1 MPCAAFANAKE
12 QALTK
17 CDKSSA
23 GRIDPRAVS
32 VCGAVNDSAWLFT
45 LSSCS
50 GRCYLWRGEGV
61 KATAAFSRG
70 RVSHDRV
77 DAAYFLA
84 ADAREEHASFAA
96 APLGAERT
104 DGGALWLRFEPF
116 ILHVRCADAAAAN
129 ALMRSAR
136 TVFKNVGLQSANF
149 TADGV
154 CVAIVGDE
162 GLDMPLRDEDGQSLF
177 RERHVDWLTALVNDK
192 HDRNWA
198 KIARFE
204 ADLRVALAAFEAA
217 REDDDD
223 GAPSAGGKLR
233 YDAVGDVACLR
244 RPLRDGEDGADVA
257 ARALASN
264 AKLRVVVAPAAGQT
278 LASGG
283 AACAPS
289 EPFAILGGGKR
300 SPLVTTHKE
309 HDVAIVVDLNA
320 CFFSP
325 RLATER
331 LRISKAVGRGERVL
345 CLFAG
350 CGPEALLI
358 SAKTACERVVAVESN
373 AVATAC
379 LARSRQTLR
388 RSKGDRVADKL
399 EIVTDDALLE
409 LRRRADSGETFD
421 RVTCPRPKGRRD
433 GDRVDGDTD
442 DADDGGDGGGGPDG
456 ALFLRA
462 LLPLLTPTSVVHWT
476 DFAADRELPDCART
490 RAFLERECA
499 AFGAG
504 CHVLH
509 CARAGTSSVAARQ
522 YRVTVD
528 FRLGDAGPRA
538 PSVHPHNLPLR
549 GTQRPRD

>member
-70 RVSHDRV
+70 RVSHDRRR
-77 DAAYFLA
+77 ALLA
-84 ADAREEHASFAA
+84 RREEHASFAA

-177 RERHVDWLTALVNDK
+177 RDRHADWLAALVNDK

-204 ADLRVALAAFEAA
+204 ADLRAALAAFEAA

-233 YDAVGDVACLR
+233 YDAVGDAACLR
-244 RPLRDGEDGADVA
+244 RPLA
-257 ARALASN
+257 ARTARPRRALASN

-289 EPFAILGGGKR
+289 EPFAILGGGRR
-300 SPLVTTHKE
+300 SPL
-309 HDVAIVVDLNA
+309 
-320 CFFSP
+320 
-325 RLATER
+325 
-331 LRISKAVGRGERVL
+331 
-345 CLFAG
+345 
-350 CGPEALLI
+350 
-358 SAKTACERVVAVESN
+358 
-373 AVATAC
+373 
-379 LARSRQTLR
+379 TLR

-433 GDRVDGDTD
+433 GDRVDGDAD

-456 ALFLRA
+456 ALFA
-462 LLPLLTPTSVVHWT
+462 G
-476 DFAADRELPDCART
+476 AA
-490 RAFLERECA
+490 A
-499 AFGAG
+499 AAGAG
-504 CHVLH
+504 
-509 CARAGTSSVAARQ
+509 
-522 YRVTVD
+522 
-528 FRLGDAGPRA
+528 
-538 PSVHPHNLPLR
+538 
-549 GTQRPRD
+549 RPRD

>member
-1 MPCAAFANAKE
+1 MGKGLTNAYLVAYNACCLAGWFYALVTGVATVLGGEGGPAERLGSVWAATGDVVVYVQFAMSLEIFHAAF
-12 QALTK
+12 
-17 CDKSSA
+17 
-23 GRIDPRAVS
+23 
-32 VCGAVNDSAWLFT
+32 
-45 LSSCS
+45 
-50 GRCYLWRGEGV
+50 
-61 KATAAFSRG
+61 
-70 RVSHDRV
+70 
-77 DAAYFLA
+77 
-84 ADAREEHASFAA
+84 
-96 APLGAERT
+96 
-104 DGGALWLRFEPF
+104 
-116 ILHVRCADAAAAN
+116 
-129 ALMRSAR
+129 
-136 TVFKNVGLQSANF
+136 GL
-149 TADGV
+149 V
-154 CVAIVGDE
+154 
-162 GLDMPLRDEDGQSLF
+162 
-177 RERHVDWLTALVNDK
+177 
-192 HDRNWA
+192 
-198 KIARFE
+198 
-204 ADLRVALAAFEAA
+204 
-217 REDDDD
+217 
-223 GAPSAGGKLR
+223 
-233 YDAVGDVACLR
+233 
-244 RPLRDGEDGADVA
+244 
-257 ARALASN
+257 
-264 AKLRVVVAPAAGQT
+264 
-278 LASGG
+278 
-283 AACAPS
+283 
-289 EPFAILGGGKR
+289 R

-399 EIVTDDALLE
+399 EIVTDDALAE

-442 DADDGGDGGGGPDG
+442 DADDGGGGGGGPDG